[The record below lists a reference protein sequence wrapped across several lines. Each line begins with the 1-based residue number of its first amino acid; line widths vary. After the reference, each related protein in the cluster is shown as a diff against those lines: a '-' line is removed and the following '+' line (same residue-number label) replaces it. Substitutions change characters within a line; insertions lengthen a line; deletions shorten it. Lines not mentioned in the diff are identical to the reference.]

1 MKRVIMLILATLAV
15 ILSVFSLSSC
25 KKQTRVDL
33 LGYSRDGVEVFHEN
47 GNSIVRFY
55 TDTDFGHDV
64 ADFEKVKIVFNLT
77 YKNGEVI
84 KRYKEFGYPP
94 ENARGNPELQ
104 YFDVLIEKEK
114 ISDDKP
120 ILLVRAK
127 GVFNT
132 EKSDDTENKD
142 GTPSIFMTFVI
153 GLIVLVVAVGVS
165 VFGLQIWD
173 DFQGRCTVIAA
184 NVLPAAAHI
193 WAYFWWGTARGI
205 ILSFFC
211 AAIIGLTVLASR
223 YIDS

>member
-1 MKRVIMLILATLAV
+1 MLILATLAV

-132 EKSDDTENKD
+132 EKSET
-142 GTPSIFMTFVI
+142 
-153 GLIVLVVAVGVS
+153 AV
-165 VFGLQIWD
+165 
-173 DFQGRCTVIAA
+173 
-184 NVLPAAAHI
+184 
-193 WAYFWWGTARGI
+193 TARLRMLDKVRQVRI
-205 ILSFFC
+205 TYLM
-211 AAIIGLTVLASR
+211 R
-223 YIDS
+223 YRLHISPLKT